1 MENKHY
7 LYYHFNPITR
17 KLFYIGV
24 GMKNRAYAFKWG
36 RSKHYYNYI
45 KKYGD
50 PIVIIR
56 YRNLEVDYA
65 YKLEENLIKK
75 FGRIG
80 IEPNGVLINKSS
92 GGKTSGSGV
101 RQIRSKEW
109 NNNIGDGNRGKP
121 KHNIL
126 GKNSIRDKNSKPI
139 IQYDEK
145 GNIINEFSSIKE
157 ASYVLN
163 IDKKKIDNYL
173 QKPKVKLENNIILKY
188 KNPSTSRKGKTILCF
203 DENWN
208 FIKEYISVN
217 QAQRDLNV
225 VGISQFF
232 NGKSHYIGKN
242 KYKFKY
248 K

>member
-7 LYYHFNPITR
+7 LYYHFNPITK
-17 KLFYIGV
+17 KLFYVGV
-24 GMKNRAYAFKWG
+24 GYKSRAYVFKWG

-45 KKYGD
+45 GKYGN

-56 YRNLEVDYA
+56 YQNLEVDYA
-65 YKLEENLIKK
+65 YELEEKLIKK

-80 IEPNGVLINKSS
+80 VEPNGILINKSS

-101 RQIRSKEW
+101 KQIRNSEW
-109 NNNIGDGNRGKP
+109 NSNISKAKKGKP
-121 KHNIL
+121 QHTEL
-126 GKNSIRDKNSKPI
+126 GKRTIGDKNSKPV
-139 IQYDEK
+139 IQYDRE
-145 GNIINEFSSIKE
+145 GNFIKEFGSIKE
-157 ASYVLN
+157 ASYILG
-163 IDKKKIDNYL
+163 IDKQKLDNHL
-173 QKPKVKLENNIILKY
+173 QTPKVKLENSIILKY
-188 KNPSTSRKGKTILCF
+188 KNITTPRKGKVILCF

-208 FIKEYISVN
+208 FINEYQSIN

-225 VGISQFF
+225 VGIIQFLR
-232 NGKSHYIGKN
+232 GKSNYVGKN

>member
-17 KLFYIGV
+17 KLFYRGV
-24 GMKNRAYAFKWG
+24 GMKGRAYAFKWG

-56 YRNLEVDYA
+56 YKDLEVDYA

-80 IEPNGVLINKSS
+80 IEPDGILINKSS

-109 NNNIGDGNRGKP
+109 NKNISKGKIG
-121 KHNIL
+121 KTQHTEL
-126 GKNSIRDKNSKPI
+126 GKKSIGDKNSKPI
-139 IQYDEK
+139 LQYDLE
-145 GNIINEFSSIKE
+145 GNVIREFDSIKE
-157 ASYVLN
+157 ASYILN
-163 IDKKKIDNYL
+163 IDKQKIDNYL
-173 QKPKVKLENNIILKY
+173 QTPKVKLENNIILKY
-188 KNPSTSRKGKTILCF
+188 KNPSTLRKGKIVLRF

-208 FIKEYISVN
+208 FLSEHISVN

-225 VGISQFF
+225 VGIGQFLR
-232 NGKSHYIGKN
+232 GKSKYVSKN